1 MLAVPLLTAPAFH
14 VQSRAKINSVGN
26 FSNSLGLPG
35 YVTMMNVNVS
45 GINNL
50 QFRIFTQGQ
59 MISVNGLLWKAVNVT
74 HGDGWSV
81 YTIEPLDPRESLPQG
96 VRSVLEAYS
105 GSEQAYIRI
114 CPVHI
119 APPLIENPEFV
130 EVAGQIP
137 GWSFVPNTKGGSV
150 SLIPVAG
157 GVELSVNKVRQ
168 GWAASQL
175 VQQVN
180 LSALNNCT
188 LFYQILTNF
197 SSNVSSSG
205 NPDIAIGIQ
214 VDSGNYEVWYLYSNE
229 QGVYRPN
236 PYTVVI
242 LSNSTAINFSQA
254 ILIMKSM
261 GWIEQPTG
269 TLMLIVGS
277 QYTNANYTATFRL
290 NQLYNPNYP

>member
-1 MLAVPLLTAPAFH
+1 
-14 VQSRAKINSVGN
+14 
-26 FSNSLGLPG
+26 
-35 YVTMMNVNVS
+35 
-45 GINNL
+45 
-50 QFRIFTQGQ
+50 
-59 MISVNGLLWKAVNVT
+59 
-74 HGDGWSV
+74 
-81 YTIEPLDPRESLPQG
+81 
-96 VRSVLEAYS
+96 
-105 GSEQAYIRI
+105 
-114 CPVHI
+114 
-119 APPLIENPEFV
+119 
-130 EVAGQIP
+130 
-137 GWSFVPNTKGGSV
+137 V
-150 SLIPVAG
+150 SLILVAG

-197 SSNVSSSG
+197 YSNVSSCG

-214 VDSGNYEVWYLYSNE
+214 VDSGNYEVWYPYSNK

-242 LSNSTAINFSQA
+242 LSNCTAINFSQA